1 LDWQSRVIIIPSRE
15 ARLGGGMRL
24 GARNVGLAVVGVG
37 TLLVFAGVVPSPF
50 GRNAPLVS
58 SMSEPLD
65 DGSERMTASE
75 WQVGHD
81 TTQLASI
88 ATRCVLCIQHLCEL
102 PRNHA
107 HAHTQ
112 THAIAQ
118 HARTMCNTHSIA
130 QSCNTLKNPAT
141 LGLFPHPHPHP
152 RQVWTTGKAKCKY
165 YQALG
170 VAAAAR
176 R

>member
-1 LDWQSRVIIIPSRE
+1 MPKPGLSRLCSPKPPLTLDWQSRVIIIPSRE

-75 WQVGHD
+75 WQVRHD

-88 ATRCVLCIQHLCEL
+88 PTRCVLCIQHHTCANCLVII
-102 PRNHA
+102 

-112 THAIAQ
+112 TQ
-118 HARTMCNTHSIA
+118 
-130 QSCNTLKNPAT
+130 
-141 LGLFPHPHPHP
+141 
-152 RQVWTTGKAKCKY
+152 
-165 YQALG
+165 
-170 VAAAAR
+170 
-176 R
+176 